1 MSGIFDSV
9 LGAIGPGAMQQ
20 IAQQIGVDPQKAQG
34 AVNAALPLILGAM
47 GRNAAQPQGAEA
59 LHRALQKDHGNVD
72 IGGLLGGLLGGGSA
86 QQSGGGLEQG
96 AAILKHVLGA
106 RQERAAVGLGQ
117 TTGIGSD
124 GAGKLMQILAPIVM
138 SQLGKM
144 TQQQGMTAG
153 GLGQVLGQAQ
163 QHANQQSNGVA
174 GGLLGAVLDR
184 DGDGDV
190 DFADLAPMGASLFG
204 KMFGGGR

>member
-9 LGAIGPGAMQQ
+9 LGAIDPGAMQQ
-20 IAQQIGVDPQKAQG
+20 IARQIGVDPGQAQG
-34 AVNAALPLILGAM
+34 AVQAALPLILGAM
-47 GRNAAQPQGAEA
+47 NRNAAQPQGAEA
-59 LHRALQKDHGNVD
+59 LHRALQKDHANVD
-72 IGGLLGGLLGGGSA
+72 IGGLLGSVLGGGGGS
-86 QQSGGGLEQG
+86 QGGGLEQG

-106 RQERAAVGLGQ
+106 RQQRAAVGLGQ
-117 TTGIGSD
+117 STGIGQE

-144 TQQQGMTAG
+144 TQQQGMSAG
-153 GLGQVLGQAQ
+153 DLGQVLGQSHE
-163 QHANQQSNGVA
+163 HANQQSNGLS

-190 DFADLAPMGASLFG
+190 DFADLAPMGANLFG
-204 KMFGGGR
+204 KMFSGGR